1 MSDTILFIAVLVAP
15 AIFGYVF
22 MKLLPGAITK
32 YVDKEIERR
41 SDIKLEKVKGEIQ
54 GSYATLKTSVDML
67 SASNSGLHPHII
79 EAVSAM
85 WAAMVEMRDHFG
97 GMLTFDSIILATEAA
112 DLFAGKDSNTKVMR
126 FIEKHKV
133 GPEGEIGGLHFFESK
148 FQEKRL
154 FCGDKLWLHF
164 NIFRGLL
171 ARNAML
177 LTWSYEK
184 ASFQDWRED
193 KGMRQLM
200 SASLPPDAIEKAFDE
215 KIGGLTNALTRIES
229 LFLHE
234 ATRVMSGSKAMADSL
249 ADMQS
254 VLQLQNAEITS
265 KLEDK

>member
-1 MSDTILFIAVLVAP
+1 MSDTFLFIAILVAQ
-15 AIFGYVF
+15 AVF
-22 MKLLPGAITK
+22 VFLVMKLLPGAVIK
-32 YVDKEIERR
+32 YVDKEIDRR

-85 WAAMVEMRDHFG
+85 WTAMVEMRDLFG
-97 GMLTFDSIILATEAA
+97 GMLTFDSIILANEAA
-112 DLFAGKDSNTKVMR
+112 DLFAGKDNNTKVMR
-126 FIEKHKV
+126 FIEKYKDGPAEEV
-133 GPEGEIGGLHFFESK
+133 GELRFFESK
-148 FQEKRL
+148 FREKRL

-164 NIFRGLL
+164 NIFRSIL

-184 ASFQDWRED
+184 SSFQDWRTD

-200 SASLPPDAIEKAFDE
+200 YASLPPDVVEKAFGE
-215 KIGGLTNALTRIES
+215 KIGGLTNVLTHIES
-229 LFLHE
+229 QFLHE

-254 VLQLQNAEITS
+254 VLQLQNSQINLR
-265 KLEDK
+265 LEDK